1 MRITKMCDWDKE
13 QANAI
18 RKMALIALLDAGLPQ
33 SLSAKN
39 AVSVKHNNTKHNKT
53 SSPCNC
59 FNDSVIF
66 LKLICVLNTLLER
79 IKKKRWDREKSKIL
93 KYQIKLDT
101 VLIYHI
107 SEF

>member
-1 MRITKMCDWDKE
+1 MRITKMWDWDKE

-18 RKMALIALLDAGLPQ
+18 RKMALIDLLDAGLPQ
-33 SLSAKN
+33 TLSAKN

-66 LKLICVLNTLLER
+66 LKLICVLNALLGR
-79 IKKKRWDREKSKIL
+79 MKKKDEMGKKIKSL
-93 KYQIKLDT
+93 NIK
-101 VLIYHI
+101 
-107 SEF
+107 